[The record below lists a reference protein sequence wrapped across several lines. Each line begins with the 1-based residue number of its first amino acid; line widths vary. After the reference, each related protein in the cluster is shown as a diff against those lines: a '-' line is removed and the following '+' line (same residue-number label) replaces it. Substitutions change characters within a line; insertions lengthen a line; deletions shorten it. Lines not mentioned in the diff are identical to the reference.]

1 MQSLWRLS
9 NYALIILQKLIKMP
23 IEIRELVI
31 KVAVDENNKK
41 VRDGI
46 DPKDLAR
53 LKDKI
58 VKECMENILLKMGNL
73 SDR

>member
-1 MQSLWRLS
+1 
-9 NYALIILQKLIKMP
+9 MP

-41 VRDGI
+41 AKEGI

-53 LKDKI
+53 LKDRI
-58 VKECMENILLKMGNL
+58 VKECMENIMLKMGNL

>member
-9 NYALIILQKLIKMP
+9 NYALIILQKLTKMP

-46 DPKDLAR
+46 EAKDMAR

-58 VKECMENILLKMGNL
+58 VKECMENIMLKMGNL

>member
-1 MQSLWRLS
+1 
-9 NYALIILQKLIKMP
+9 MP

-41 VRDGI
+41 AEKGMDQ
-46 DPKDLAR
+46 KNLER
-53 LKDKI
+53 LKDQI
-58 VKECMENILLKMGNL
+58 VKECMENIMLKMGNL

>member
-1 MQSLWRLS
+1 MSRLLS
-9 NYALIILQKLIKMP
+9 CASIILQKLTNMP

-31 KVAVDENNKK
+31 KVAVDENNRKADK
-41 VRDGI
+41 GMDQ
-46 DPKDLAR
+46 KELAR

-58 VKECMENILLKMGNL
+58 VKECMENIMLKMGNL

>member
-1 MQSLWRLS
+1 MQLWWRLS
-9 NYALIILQKLIKMP
+9 NYALIILQKLINMP

-41 VRDGI
+41 AKEGI

-53 LKDKI
+53 LKDRI
-58 VKECMENILLKMGNL
+58 VKECMENIMLKMGNL

>member
-1 MQSLWRLS
+1 
-9 NYALIILQKLIKMP
+9 MP

-31 KVAVDENNKK
+31 KVTVDEKSKK
-41 VRDGI
+41 SDKSL
-46 DPKDLAR
+46 DPRELAR

-58 VKECMENILLKMGNL
+58 VKECMDSIMRKMGSL

>member
-1 MQSLWRLS
+1 
-9 NYALIILQKLIKMP
+9 MP

-31 KVAVDENNKK
+31 KVAVDENSKK
-41 VRDGI
+41 AKEGI
-46 DPKDLAR
+46 DPRDLAR

-58 VKECMENILLKMGNL
+58 VKECMESIMLKIGNL

>member
-1 MQSLWRLS
+1 
-9 NYALIILQKLIKMP
+9 MP

-58 VKECMENILLKMGNL
+58 VKECMENIMLKMGNL